1 MKRGDIKW
9 KKELTP
15 NELYNE
21 LIELG
26 LFTNEELILLTNING
41 LSIDTLNDAIYS
53 RFGYRD
59 YNQFMESESENNE
72 RVKKWQEWQLTLAN
86 H

>member
-1 MKRGDIKW
+1 M

-21 LIELG
+21 LIEQG
-26 LFTNEELILLTNING
+26 LFTNEELRLLTNING

-59 YNQFMESESENNE
+59 YNQFMESENENNE
-72 RVKKWQEWQLTLAN
+72 RVKKWQE
-86 H
+86 